1 MGKMKNKMSDKSLIG
16 DGYARGKLWGKLTS
30 PQNRIMVGIPMTGLL
45 RAEWVLARYG
55 QVIPCN
61 WSQVDSL
68 QFIEQYS
75 PVNYLVA
82 DARNLIVQQAV
93 IGNFEWL
100 FFIDHDVIIPPVT
113 FLTLNEYMLSKKYPV
128 VAGLYFTKSVPAEPL
143 IYRGLGNSFYTD
155 WKFGDIVPVTGH
167 GMGCT
172 LIHVS
177 ILKAMWDEMPEYQI
191 GNWTCRK
198 IFETPAKQWFDP
210 QTLSWQAGT
219 GTEDLNWCARVMEHE
234 YFIKAKK
241 HGGDWGKFQK
251 KEFPFIIDTR
261 LYCRHIDFDG
271 RQFPM
276 MGEDV
281 KYLRKPK

>member
-1 MGKMKNKMSDKSLIG
+1 MKKDKSLLKG
-16 DGYARGKLWGKLTS
+16 EYARGRIWGKLES
-30 PQNRIMVGIPMTGLL
+30 PQNRIIVGIPMTGLL

-68 QFIEQYS
+68 QFMDQYS

-82 DARNLIVQQAV
+82 DARNLIVDQA
-93 IGNFEWL
+93 IKHNFEWL
-100 FFIDHDVIIPPVT
+100 FFIDHDTIIPPCT
-113 FLTLNEYMLSKKYPV
+113 LLTINEYMLSKKYPV

-143 IYRGLGNSFYTD
+143 IYRGLGNSYYTD
-155 WKFGDIVPVTGH
+155 WKFGDIVEADGIP
-167 GMGCT
+167 MGCT

-177 ILKAMWDEMPEYQI
+177 LLRALSEESETYQAA
-191 GNWTCRK
+191 GSNVK
-198 IFETPAKQWFDP
+198 KVFETPAKQWFDP
-210 QTLSWQAGT
+210 QTLNWQAAT
-219 GTEDLNWCARVMEHE
+219 GTEDLNWCSKI
-234 YFIKAKK
+234 IKNKIFSKADKFGGSWAKF
-241 HGGDWGKFQK
+241 DK
-251 KEFPFIIDTR
+251 KKYPFIIDTR
-261 LYCRHIDFDG
+261 LYCRHIDPDG